1 MLYNVA
7 QLLKEP
13 AGAVREYPL
22 DEEVT
27 FSDDPGW
34 GRVRLR
40 GTVSLLR
47 TGPGILVSGVL
58 ATSIAEECSRC
69 ILPMQQPLELDV
81 EDEFFPVVDMN
92 TGHLVEV
99 PEDGFPIDTHHH
111 LDITEAVRQAI
122 VVSRPIQPLC
132 NPECRGLCPECGV
145 NRNVEPC
152 ECETGAAD
160 ARWATLKAL
169 RP

>member
-27 FSDDPGW
+27 FPDDPSW
-34 GRVRLR
+34 GRVGLKGR
-40 GTVSLLR
+40 VSLLR
-47 TGPGILVSGVL
+47 TGPGILVSGTL

-69 ILPMQQPLELDV
+69 ILPMQQPLELAI
-81 EDEFFPVVDMN
+81 EDEFFPVVDLN
-92 TGHLVEV
+92 TGHPVEI
-99 PEDGFPIDTHHH
+99 PEDGFPIDARHH

-132 NPECRGLCPECGV
+132 SPDCRGLCPECGV

-152 ECETGAAD
+152 ECDTGVVD